1 MPLLILYF
9 NYCYVIIVTGGKK
22 MNFKEKY
29 DNIIDYIEKNIKLS
43 KKEIIK
49 GVVNEFAMG
58 NKMLLINAFQFIADI
73 SMSEYIKRRQLL
85 YILKYKISHKCS
97 IEQAAFD
104 YGYSNA
110 QNYIRDFKSCFGVT
124 PKQMTDKALK
134 NEKPLYIETIVMRKD
149 VDDEL
154 TNTLKKDEKKVFGL
168 TSSQLINIRKAMEF
182 QALFGWTDEEADFA
196 YQLSERINLDL
207 EDVYYFIDDYL
218 SHEDWVKKR
227 YKEVKIENLAEI
239 CIRLGISV
247 CAGLEIALDI
257 DSSSFSREF
266 KEYKDIPKEFWELMS
281 NLDDLNVLFDF
292 EQFPSLALSIIVKM
306 QEEDISLSEVKDV
319 FEFIDVY
326 GGDID
331 ERIHD
336 YKYGY
341 DDDFEDELDMRT
353 LLDYFEVDSTYTN
366 EFLGIDPEGKYKKD
380 FLDND
385 EDE

>member
-1 MPLLILYF
+1 
-9 NYCYVIIVTGGKK
+9 

-85 YILKYKISHKCS
+85 YILEYKINHKCS

-110 QNYIRDFKSCFGVT
+110 QNYIRDFKSSFGVT
-124 PKQMTDKALK
+124 PKQMTDKAIK

-149 VDDEL
+149 VEYEL
-154 TNTLKKDEKKVFGL
+154 TNILKKDEKKVFGL
-168 TSSQLINIRKAMEF
+168 PSSQLSNIRKAMEF

-239 CIRLGISV
+239 CIRLGKSV

-257 DSSSFSREF
+257 DSSYSYSREF

-306 QEEDISLSEVKDV
+306 QKEGISLNEVKDV
-319 FEFIDVY
+319 FEFIDMY
-326 GGDID
+326 EDID
-331 ERIHD
+331 EGIHS
-336 YKYGY
+336 YKYG
-341 DDDFEDELDMRT
+341 DDDFDDDEPDMRT
-353 LLDYFEVDSTYTN
+353 LLDYCEVDSTYTN
-366 EFLGIDPEGKYKKD
+366 EFLCIDPEGKYKKD